1 MCDVL
6 SENLNNTVNS
16 SIAFVR
22 LKADLTKPIT
32 YNDKRENKSAGNSRN
47 VLSFLLFSFE
57 LWGSLLPPF

>member
-32 YNDKRENKSAGNSRN
+32 YNDKKRERIG
-47 VLSFLLFSFE
+47 
-57 LWGSLLPPF
+57 W